1 MKARASRKPSG
12 LRVPAG
18 APLSGAGLAR
28 QWASADVFSAAF
40 AGCMCAGGFHIPID
54 TTAIAQ
60 DLLIYLENKYR
71 SAGEVTLADFVAKSF
86 GRASDFGDWLGAL
99 DRVDLAPRGRA
110 LLMQDLRMTLTSM
123 SSTSG
128 FACT

>member
-1 MKARASRKPSG
+1 MN
-12 LRVPAG
+12 RV
-18 APLSGAGLAR
+18 
-28 QWASADVFSAAF
+28 
-40 AGCMCAGGFHIPID
+40 
-54 TTAIAQ
+54 
-60 DLLIYLENKYR
+60 YLENKYR